1 MLKLKKA
8 YALAAILALGLASA
22 LVPRAVADNDGKI
35 AGSVVDFD
43 GKPWPGLGVQIK
55 NDQGATQD
63 AKTDAEGKFT
73 FVNLRSGKYL
83 VTFLVPNM
91 AKPYEAVTEVHSGDT
106 ANVNINF
113 KEILEKNNPE
123 AAAKYKAQKEEQ
135 SKSTGMKEHYNAG
148 VAFLDQERLAKTD
161 QSKAPAD
168 QRDAAKQ
175 KVTDL
180 SNKAVAEF
188 QEAQKLAGEKD
199 PNQAVFWA
207 RLGEAYDLAGRN
219 DEAINAYKQAVAAKP
234 DTASYYNNLGNVL
247 GRTGKIDEAQA
258 AYQKSAELDPAN
270 AALAWRNF
278 GISLYQAGRMQE
290 AVEPLQKSAALDPK
304 NAQTFYLLGACLV
317 ASADYK
323 QVGDKMEVTLKPGT
337 VEAYQK
343 AIELDPNGPWG
354 KQAKDGL
361 EQVQQLTGG
370 IEMKTGTKKKKP

>member
-8 YALAAILALGLASA
+8 YALVVFLALGLAFA
-22 LVPRAVADNDGKI
+22 LVPRAAADNDGKI
-35 AGSVVDFD
+35 SGSVIDFD
-43 GKPWPGLGVQIK
+43 GKPWSGLAVKIK

-63 AKTDAEGKFT
+63 TKTDEQGKFA

-83 VTFLVPNM
+83 VTFLVPNL
-91 AKPYEAVTEVHSGDT
+91 AQPYEAMADVRSGDT
-106 ANVNINF
+106 STVNINF
-113 KEILEKNNPE
+113 KDILEKQNPE

-135 SKSTGMKEHYNAG
+135 GKSAGMKEHYNAG
-148 VAFLDQERLAKTD
+148 VGFLEQERVAKAD

-175 KVTDL
+175 KVTEL

-247 GRTGKIDEAQA
+247 GRTGKIEEAQA

-290 AVEPLQKSAALDPK
+290 AVEPLQKSAGIDPK

-343 AIELDPNGPWG
+343 AIELDPNGTWG
-354 KQAKDGL
+354 KQAKEGL

-370 IEMKTGTKKKKP
+370 IEMKTGKKKKP

>member
-8 YALAAILALGLASA
+8 YALAVILMLAFA
-22 LVPRAVADNDGKI
+22 LVPRAAAENDGKI
-35 AGSVVDFD
+35 SGSVIDFD
-43 GKPWPGLGVQIK
+43 GKPWAGLAVKIK

-63 AKTDAEGKFT
+63 TKTDEEGKFA
-73 FVNLRSGKYL
+73 FVNLRSGKYW
-83 VTFLVPNM
+83 VSFLVPNL
-91 AKPYEAVTEVHSGDT
+91 AQPYEALTEVHAGDT
-106 ANVNINF
+106 SNVNVNF
-113 KEILEKNNPE
+113 KDILEKQNPE

-135 SKSTGMKEHYNAG
+135 GKSTGMKEHYNAG
-148 VAFLDQERLAKTD
+148 VGFLEQERAAKAD

-180 SNKAVAEF
+180 SNKAAAEF

-219 DEAINAYKQAVAAKP
+219 DEAINSYKQAVALKP

-247 GRTGKIDEAQA
+247 GRTGKIEEAQA

-290 AVEPLQKSAALDPK
+290 AVEPLQKSAAIDPK

-343 AIELDPNGPWG
+343 AIELDPNGTWG
-354 KQAKDGL
+354 KQAKEGL

-370 IEMKTGTKKKKP
+370 IEMKTGKKKKP

>member
-8 YALAAILALGLASA
+8 FALAAILTLGLAFA
-22 LVPRAVADNDGKI
+22 LVPRAAADNDVKI
-35 AGSVVDFD
+35 AGSVIDFD
-43 GKPWPGLGVQIK
+43 GKPFANLPVKIK

-63 AKTDAEGKFT
+63 TKTDDQGKFV
-73 FVNLRSGKYL
+73 FVNLHSGKY
-83 VTFLVPNM
+83 VVAFAVPQM
-91 AKPYEAVTEVHSGDT
+91 AQPYEAVTEVRSGDT

-113 KEILEKNNPE
+113 MQILEKQNPE
-123 AAAKYKAQKEEQ
+123 AAAKYKVATQMGK
-135 SKSTGMKEHYNAG
+135 TAGMKEHYNAG
-148 VAFLDQERLAKTD
+148 VALLEQERAAKAEA
-161 QSKAPAD
+161 SKATAD
-168 QRDAAKQ
+168 QRDAAKA

-188 QEAQKLAGEKD
+188 QEAQKIAGEKD

-219 DEAINAYKQAVAAKP
+219 DEAINAYKQAVVAKP
-234 DTASYYNNLGNVL
+234 DNASYYNNLGNVL

-258 AYQKSAELDPAN
+258 AYQKSAELDPPN

-290 AVEPLQKSAALDPK
+290 AVEPLQKSATLDPK
-304 NAQTFYLLGACLV
+304 NPQTFYLLGACLV

-343 AIELDPNGPWG
+343 AVELDPNGPWG

-370 IEMKTGTKKKKP
+370 IEMKTGKKKKP

>member
-1 MLKLKKA
+1 MFKLQKA
-8 YALAAILALGLASA
+8 YALAVILTLGLAFA
-22 LVPRAVADNDGKI
+22 LVPRVAADNDGKI
-35 AGSVVDFD
+35 SGSVIDFD
-43 GKPWPGLGVQIK
+43 GKPWSGLAVKIK

-63 AKTDAEGKFT
+63 TKTDEQGKFT

-83 VTFLVPNM
+83 VSFLVPNL
-91 AKPYEAVTEVHSGDT
+91 AQPYEAMTEVRSGDT
-106 ANVNINF
+106 SNVNINF
-113 KEILEKNNPE
+113 KDILEKQNPE

-135 SKSTGMKEHYNAG
+135 GKSAGMKEHYNAG
-148 VAFLDQERLAKTD
+148 VAFLEQERVAKSD

-168 QRDAAKQ
+168 QREAAKQ
-175 KVTDL
+175 KVSEL

-219 DEAINAYKQAVAAKP
+219 DEAINAYKQAVATKP

-247 GRTGKIDEAQA
+247 GRTGKIEEAQA

-290 AVEPLQKSAALDPK
+290 AVDPLQKSAAIDPK
-304 NAQTFYLLGACLV
+304 SAQTFYLLGACLV

-343 AIELDPNGPWG
+343 AIDLDPNGTWG
-354 KQAKDGL
+354 KQAKEGL

-370 IEMKTGTKKKKP
+370 IEMKTKKKKP